1 MEFFI
6 WVLVVVLMMA
16 IGYRAM
22 IVVAMGF
29 VAAGIVLPS
38 LFGVISGIWLYV
50 GATLMGLMT
59 TSVSGNNS
67 QLASAVHSAAIPG

>member
-6 WVLVVVLMMA
+6 WVLVVVVMTA

-22 IVVAMGF
+22 IIVAMGF

-38 LFGVISGIWLYV
+38 LFGIISGIWLYV
-50 GATLMGLMT
+50 GATLMGPDDDPRNT
-59 TSVSGNNS
+59 R
-67 QLASAVHSAAIPG
+67 